1 MKSEGTMK
9 LFENYKI
16 GSVTLKNRVVMAPMG
31 HVHAAD
37 GGVSEQQHAY
47 ILERAKGGFGLI
59 YPSAHTVTDKY
70 EKPEGSGNFLF
81 NYSQAARLAHLVDEV
96 HQYGAKFAIQLT
108 PGYGRVNKGN
118 PAKTIHV
125 SASDNRAFYYP
136 DVVCHTLTLDEIHE
150 LVACM
155 GKSAALAKMAGVD
168 IIEIHAYG
176 GYLIDQ
182 FMSKIW
188 NRREDEY
195 GGSLENRM
203 RFFNECTQAVRDAVG
218 EKFPISVKYTPVH
231 EIEGGRTFEDEGI
244 EIARRLQ
251 NMGFAY
257 MHVDYGCYER
267 WNLAIPS
274 AYEKQG
280 TQEHV
285 AERLRKEGITMPFLI
300 QGKLNNPDEA
310 ERVIKCGLADMIAL
324 GKQALADPY
333 WPSKVKNGKVDDIDF
348 CCACLECLN
357 HSYPFIRRSSCA
369 INPRTAA
376 EREYRLES
384 TTHPRKLL
392 VVGGGPGGMS
402 AAKYAAQVGH
412 NVELWEKNSRL
423 GGNMN
428 AAGSPDFKFD
438 VRRFN
443 ENLQKQ
449 LYKSG
454 AVVRLSKTADMESIK
469 EYAPDAVIV
478 AAGAKPIKPRIPGIE
493 NNKVVDAIDLLSGK
507 LPTGKKVYVLGGGE
521 VGCETAAYL
530 DSIGKKVT
538 IIEMQ
543 SEILSTANMADNAR
557 KGLNDLLGRTGVQI
571 MTETKLTE
579 IRENTILCECKTGKE
594 ELHFDNL
601 VLAVGFKSDHTLC
614 EELKSAGIKAF
625 PIGDY
630 NSPRKI
636 YYGVHESFHTI
647 RLLDDLME
655 IQ

>member
-1 MKSEGTMK
+1 MSK
-9 LFENYKI
+9 LFEEYKI
-16 GSVTLKNRVVMAPMG
+16 GPVTLKNRVAMAPMG

-118 PAKTIHV
+118 PEKTIHV

-136 DVVCHTLTLDEIHE
+136 DVVCHTLTVDEIHE

-188 NRREDEY
+188 NRRDDEY
-195 GGSLENRM
+195 GGSLDNRM
-203 RFFNECTQAVRDAVG
+203 RFFNECTQAVRSAVG
-218 EKFPISVKYTPVH
+218 PSFPISVKYTPVH
-231 EIEGGRTFEDEGI
+231 EIKGGRTFDDEGI

-251 NMGFAY
+251 DMDFAY

-274 AYEKQG
+274 AYEEQG
-280 TQEHV
+280 AQEHV
-285 AERLRKEGITMPFLI
+285 AERLRREGITMPFLI
-300 QGKLNNPDEA
+300 QGKLNDPAEA
-310 ERVIKCGLADMIAL
+310 ERVIESGLTDMIAL
-324 GKQALADPY
+324 GKQSLADPY
-333 WPSKVKNGKVDDIDF
+333 WPSKVKNGRVDDIDF

-357 HSYPFIRRSSCA
+357 HSYPFIRRASCA

-376 EREYRLES
+376 EREYKLEKTS
-384 TTHPRKLL
+384 HPRKLL
-392 VVGGGPGGMS
+392 VIGGGPGGMA

-412 NVELWEKNSRL
+412 SVELWEKADRL

-428 AAGSPDFKFD
+428 AAGGPDFKFD
-438 VRRFN
+438 VRRFSM
-443 ENLQKQ
+443 NLQKQ

-454 AVVRLSKTADMESIK
+454 AVVRLSKEADADSVK

-478 AAGAKPIKPRIPGIE
+478 AAGAKPIKPSIPGIDSS
-493 NNKVVDAIDLLSGK
+493 KVIDALDLLSNR
-507 LPTGKKVYVLGGGE
+507 LPTGEKVYVLGGGE
-521 VGCETAAYL
+521 VGCEAAAYL
-530 DSIGKKVT
+530 DSLGKDVT

-543 SEILSTANMADNAR
+543 REILSTANMADNAR
-557 KGLNDLLGRTGVQI
+557 KGLNDLLDRTKVRM
-571 MTETKLTE
+571 MTDTKLTE
-579 IRENTILCECKTGKE
+579 IKEDIIVCENGAENKE
-594 ELHFDNL
+594 FHYDNL
-601 VLAVGFKSDHTLC
+601 VLAVGFRSDHTLC
-614 EELKSAGIKAF
+614 EQLKSAGIKTF

-636 YYGVHESFHTI
+636 YYGVHESFHII

-655 IQ
+655 I

>member
-1 MKSEGTMK
+1 M
-9 LFENYKI
+9 
-16 GSVTLKNRVVMAPMG
+16 
-31 HVHAAD
+31 
-37 GGVSEQQHAY
+37 
-47 ILERAKGGFGLI
+47 
-59 YPSAHTVTDKY
+59 
-70 EKPEGSGNFLF
+70 
-81 NYSQAARLAHLVDEV
+81 
-96 HQYGAKFAIQLT
+96 
-108 PGYGRVNKGN
+108 NKGN
-118 PAKTIHV
+118 PAQTIHV

-136 DVVCHTLTLDEIHE
+136 DVVCHTLTVDEIHE

-182 FMSKIW
+182 FMSKVW
-188 NRREDEY
+188 NRRDDEY
-195 GGSLENRM
+195 GGSLDNRM
-203 RFFNECTQAVRDAVG
+203 RFFNECTQAVRRAVG
-218 EKFPISVKYTPVH
+218 PDFPISVKYTPVH

-251 NMGFAY
+251 DMDFAY

-280 TQEHV
+280 AQLHV

-300 QGKLNNPDEA
+300 QGKLNDPVEA
-310 ERVIKCGLADMIAL
+310 ERVIESGLTDMIAL
-324 GKQALADPY
+324 GKQSLADPY
-333 WPSKVKNGKVDDIDF
+333 WPSKVKNGRVDDIDF

-376 EREYRLES
+376 EREYKLEK
-384 TTHPRKLL
+384 TAHPRKLL
-392 VVGGGPGGMS
+392 VVGGGPGGMA

-412 NVELWEKNSRL
+412 SVELWEKSDRL

-428 AAGSPDFKFD
+428 AAGGPDFKFD
-438 VRRFN
+438 VRRFSM
-443 ENLQKQ
+443 NLQKQ
-449 LYKSG
+449 LYNSG
-454 AVVRLSKTADMESIK
+454 AVVRLSKEANADSIK
-469 EYAPDAVIV
+469 EFAPDAVIV
-478 AAGAKPIKPRIPGIE
+478 AAGAKPIKPRILGID
-493 NNKVVDAIDLLSGK
+493 NSKVIDALDLLSNRI
-507 LPTGKKVYVLGGGE
+507 PTGDKVYQ
-521 VGCETAAYL
+521 VGCEAAAYL
-530 DSIGKKVT
+530 DSVGKDVT

-557 KGLNDLLGRTGVQI
+557 KGLEDLLGRTKVRI
-571 MTETKLTE
+571 LTSTKLTE
-579 IRENTILCECKTGKE
+579 IKDNLIVCENGTETL
-594 ELHFDNL
+594 ELAYDNL

-614 EELKSAGIKAF
+614 DELKSAGIKVF

-636 YYGVHESFHTI
+636 YYGIHEGFHVI

-655 IQ
+655 I

>member
-1 MKSEGTMK
+1 MKFPTM
-9 LFENYKI
+9 FSPVQI
-16 GSVTLKNRVVMAPMG
+16 GSVTVPNRFVVPPMG
-31 HVHAAD
+31 NNPANTD
-37 GGVSEQQHAY
+37 GSLSDRSLSYYEA
-47 ILERAKGGFGLI
+47 RAKGGFGLI

-118 PAKTIHV
+118 PAQTIHV

-136 DVVCHTLTLDEIHE
+136 DVVCHTLTVDEIHE

-182 FMSKIW
+182 FMSKVW
-188 NRREDEY
+188 NRRDDEY
-195 GGSLENRM
+195 GGSLDNRM
-203 RFFNECTQAVRDAVG
+203 RFFNECTQAVRRAVG
-218 EKFPISVKYTPVH
+218 PDFPISVKYTPVH

-251 NMGFAY
+251 DMDFAY

-280 TQEHV
+280 AQLHV

-300 QGKLNNPDEA
+300 QGKLNDPVEA
-310 ERVIKCGLADMIAL
+310 ERVIESGLTDMIAL
-324 GKQALADPY
+324 GKQSLADPY
-333 WPSKVKNGKVDDIDF
+333 WPSKVKNGRVDDIDF

-376 EREYRLES
+376 EREYKLEK
-384 TTHPRKLL
+384 TAHPRKLL
-392 VVGGGPGGMS
+392 VVGGGPGGMA

-412 NVELWEKNSRL
+412 SVELWEKSDRL

-428 AAGSPDFKFD
+428 AAGGPDFKFD
-438 VRRFN
+438 VRRFSM
-443 ENLQKQ
+443 NLQKQ
-449 LYKSG
+449 LYNSG
-454 AVVRLSKTADMESIK
+454 AVVRLSKEANADSIK
-469 EYAPDAVIV
+469 EFAPDAVIV
-478 AAGAKPIKPRIPGIE
+478 AAGAKPIKPRIPGID
-493 NNKVVDAIDLLSGK
+493 NSKVIDALDLLSNRI
-507 LPTGKKVYVLGGGE
+507 PTGEKVYVLGGGE
-521 VGCETAAYL
+521 VGCEAAAYL
-530 DSIGKKVT
+530 DSVGKDVT

-557 KGLNDLLGRTGVQI
+557 KGLEDLLGRTKVRILTG
-571 MTETKLTE
+571 TKLTE
-579 IRENTILCECKTGKE
+579 IKDNLIVCENGTETL
-594 ELHFDNL
+594 ELAYDNL

-614 EELKSAGIKAF
+614 DELKSAGIKVF

-636 YYGVHESFHTI
+636 YYGIHEGFHVI
-647 RLLDDLME
+647 RLLDDLMK
-655 IQ
+655 I

>member
-1 MKSEGTMK
+1 MSK
-9 LFENYKI
+9 LFEEYKI
-16 GSVTLKNRVVMAPMG
+16 GPVTLKNRVAMAPMG

-118 PAKTIHV
+118 PEKTIHV

-136 DVVCHTLTLDEIHE
+136 DVVCHTLTVDEIHE

-188 NRREDEY
+188 NRRDDEY
-195 GGSLENRM
+195 GGSLDNRM
-203 RFFNECTQAVRDAVG
+203 RFFNECTQAVRSAVG
-218 EKFPISVKYTPVH
+218 PSFPISVKYTPVH
-231 EIEGGRTFEDEGI
+231 EIKGGRTFDDEGI

-251 NMGFAY
+251 NMDFAY

-274 AYEKQG
+274 AYEEQG
-280 TQEHV
+280 AQEHV
-285 AERLRKEGITMPFLI
+285 AERLRRGGITMPFLI
-300 QGKLNNPDEA
+300 QGKLNDPAEA
-310 ERVIKCGLADMIAL
+310 ERVIESGLTDMIAL
-324 GKQALADPY
+324 GKQSLADPY
-333 WPSKVKNGKVDDIDF
+333 WPSKVKNGRVDDIDF

-357 HSYPFIRRSSCA
+357 HSYPFIRRASCA

-376 EREYRLES
+376 EREYKLEKTS
-384 TTHPRKLL
+384 HPRKLL
-392 VVGGGPGGMS
+392 VIGGGPGGMA

-412 NVELWEKNSRL
+412 SVELWEKADRL

-428 AAGSPDFKFD
+428 AAGGPDFKFD
-438 VRRFN
+438 VRRFSM
-443 ENLQKQ
+443 NLQKQ

-454 AVVRLSKTADMESIK
+454 AVVRLSKEADADSVK

-478 AAGAKPIKPRIPGIE
+478 AAGAKPIKPSIPGIDSS
-493 NNKVVDAIDLLSGK
+493 KVIDALDLLSNR
-507 LPTGKKVYVLGGGE
+507 LPTGEKVYVLGGGE
-521 VGCETAAYL
+521 VGCEAAAYL
-530 DSIGKKVT
+530 DSLGKDVT

-543 SEILSTANMADNAR
+543 REILSTANMADNAR
-557 KGLNDLLGRTGVQI
+557 KGLNDLLDRTKVRM
-571 MTETKLTE
+571 MTDTKLTE
-579 IRENTILCECKTGKE
+579 IKEDIIVCENGAENKE
-594 ELHFDNL
+594 FHYDNL
-601 VLAVGFKSDHTLC
+601 VLAVGFRSDHTLC
-614 EELKSAGIKAF
+614 EQLKSAGIKTF

-636 YYGVHESFHTI
+636 YYGVHESFHII

-655 IQ
+655 I

>member
-1 MKSEGTMK
+1 MSK
-9 LFENYKI
+9 LFEEYKI
-16 GSVTLKNRVVMAPMG
+16 GPVTLKNRVAMAPMG

-47 ILERAKGGFGLI
+47 ILERAKGGFGSI

-118 PAKTIHV
+118 PEKTIHV

-136 DVVCHTLTLDEIHE
+136 DVVCHTLTVDEIHE

-188 NRREDEY
+188 NRRDDEY
-195 GGSLENRM
+195 GGSLDNRM
-203 RFFNECTQAVRDAVG
+203 RFFNECTQAVRSAVG
-218 EKFPISVKYTPVH
+218 PSFPISVKYTPVH
-231 EIEGGRTFEDEGI
+231 EIKGGRTFDDEGI

-251 NMGFAY
+251 NMDFAY

-274 AYEKQG
+274 AYEEQG
-280 TQEHV
+280 AQEHV
-285 AERLRKEGITMPFLI
+285 AERLRREGITMPFLI
-300 QGKLNNPDEA
+300 QGKLNDPAEA
-310 ERVIKCGLADMIAL
+310 ERVIESGLTDMIAL
-324 GKQALADPY
+324 GKQSLADPY
-333 WPSKVKNGKVDDIDF
+333 WPSKVKNGRVDDIDF

-357 HSYPFIRRSSCA
+357 HSYPFIRRASCA

-376 EREYRLES
+376 EREYKLEKTS
-384 TTHPRKLL
+384 HPRKLL
-392 VVGGGPGGMS
+392 VIGGGPGGMA

-412 NVELWEKNSRL
+412 SVELWEKADRL

-428 AAGSPDFKFD
+428 AAGGPDFKFD
-438 VRRFN
+438 VRRFSM
-443 ENLQKQ
+443 NLQKQ

-454 AVVRLSKTADMESIK
+454 AVVRLSKEADADSVK

-478 AAGAKPIKPRIPGIE
+478 AAGAKPIKPSIPGIDSS
-493 NNKVVDAIDLLSGK
+493 KVIDALDLLSNR
-507 LPTGKKVYVLGGGE
+507 LPTGEKVYVLGGGE
-521 VGCETAAYL
+521 VGCEAAAYL
-530 DSIGKKVT
+530 DSLGKDVT

-543 SEILSTANMADNAR
+543 REILSTANMADNAR
-557 KGLNDLLGRTGVQI
+557 KGLNDLLDRTKVRM
-571 MTETKLTE
+571 MTDTKLTE
-579 IRENTILCECKTGKE
+579 IKEDIIVCENGAENKE
-594 ELHFDNL
+594 FHYDNL
-601 VLAVGFKSDHTLC
+601 VLAVGFRSDHTLC
-614 EELKSAGIKAF
+614 EQLKSAGIKTF

-636 YYGVHESFHTI
+636 YYGVHESFHII

-655 IQ
+655 I

>member
-1 MKSEGTMK
+1 MSK
-9 LFENYKI
+9 LFEEYKI
-16 GSVTLKNRVVMAPMG
+16 GPVTLKNRVAMAPMG

-118 PAKTIHV
+118 PEKAIHV

-136 DVVCHTLTLDEIHE
+136 DVVCHTLTVDEIHE

-188 NRREDEY
+188 NRRDDEY
-195 GGSLENRM
+195 GGSLDNRM
-203 RFFNECTQAVRDAVG
+203 RFFNECTQAVRSAVG
-218 EKFPISVKYTPVH
+218 PSFPISVKYTPVH
-231 EIEGGRTFEDEGI
+231 EIKGGRTFDDEGI

-251 NMGFAY
+251 NMDFAY

-274 AYEKQG
+274 AYEEQG
-280 TQEHV
+280 AQEHV
-285 AERLRKEGITMPFLI
+285 AERLRREGITMPFLI
-300 QGKLNNPDEA
+300 QGKLNDPAEA
-310 ERVIKCGLADMIAL
+310 ERVIESGLTDMIAL
-324 GKQALADPY
+324 GKQSLADPY
-333 WPSKVKNGKVDDIDF
+333 WPSKVKNGRVDDIDF

-357 HSYPFIRRSSCA
+357 HSYPFIRRASCA

-376 EREYRLES
+376 EREYKLEKTS
-384 TTHPRKLL
+384 HPRKLL
-392 VVGGGPGGMS
+392 VIGGGPGGMA

-412 NVELWEKNSRL
+412 SVELWEKADRL

-428 AAGSPDFKFD
+428 AAGGPDFKFD
-438 VRRFN
+438 VRRFSM
-443 ENLQKQ
+443 NLQKQ

-454 AVVRLSKTADMESIK
+454 AVVRLSKEADADSVK

-478 AAGAKPIKPRIPGIE
+478 AAGAKPIKPSIPGIDSS
-493 NNKVVDAIDLLSGK
+493 KVIDALDLLSNR
-507 LPTGKKVYVLGGGE
+507 LPTGEKVYVLGGGE
-521 VGCETAAYL
+521 VGCEAAAYL
-530 DSIGKKVT
+530 DSLGKDVT

-543 SEILSTANMADNAR
+543 REILSTANMADNAR
-557 KGLNDLLGRTGVQI
+557 KGLNDLLDRTKVRM
-571 MTETKLTE
+571 MTDTKLTE
-579 IRENTILCECKTGKE
+579 IKEDIIVCENGAENKE
-594 ELHFDNL
+594 FHYDNL
-601 VLAVGFKSDHTLC
+601 VLAVGFRSDHTLC
-614 EELKSAGIKAF
+614 EQLKSAGIKTF

-636 YYGVHESFHTI
+636 YYGVHESFHII

-655 IQ
+655 I

>member
-1 MKSEGTMK
+1 MSH
-9 LFENYKI
+9 LFEEYKI
-16 GSVTLKNRVVMAPMG
+16 GSVTLKNRVAMAPMG

-96 HQYGAKFAIQLT
+96 HQYGTKFAIQLT

-118 PAKTIHV
+118 PAQTIHV

-136 DVVCHTLTLDEIHE
+136 DVVCHTLTVDEIHE

-182 FMSKIW
+182 FMSKVW
-188 NRREDEY
+188 NRRDDEY
-195 GGSLENRM
+195 GGSLDNRM
-203 RFFNECTQAVRDAVG
+203 RFFNECTQAVRRAVG
-218 EKFPISVKYTPVH
+218 PDFPISVKYTPVH

-251 NMGFAY
+251 DMDFAY

-280 TQEHV
+280 AQLHV

-300 QGKLNNPDEA
+300 QGKLNDPVEA
-310 ERVIKCGLADMIAL
+310 ERVIESGLTDMIAL
-324 GKQALADPY
+324 GKQSLADPY
-333 WPSKVKNGKVDDIDF
+333 WPSKVKNGRVDDIDF

-376 EREYRLES
+376 EREYKLEK
-384 TTHPRKLL
+384 TAHPRKLL
-392 VVGGGPGGMS
+392 VVGGGPGGMA

-412 NVELWEKNSRL
+412 SVELWEKSDRL

-428 AAGSPDFKFD
+428 AAGGPDFKFD
-438 VRRFN
+438 VRRFSM
-443 ENLQKQ
+443 NLQKQ
-449 LYKSG
+449 LYNSG
-454 AVVRLSKTADMESIK
+454 AVVRLSKEANADSIK
-469 EYAPDAVIV
+469 EFAPDAVIV
-478 AAGAKPIKPRIPGIE
+478 AAGAKPIKPRIPGID
-493 NNKVVDAIDLLSGK
+493 NSKVIDALDLLSNRI
-507 LPTGKKVYVLGGGE
+507 PTGEKVYVLGGGE
-521 VGCETAAYL
+521 VGCEAAAYL
-530 DSIGKKVT
+530 DSVGKDVT

-557 KGLNDLLGRTGVQI
+557 KGLEDLLGRTKVRILTG
-571 MTETKLTE
+571 TKLTE
-579 IRENTILCECKTGKE
+579 IKDNLIVCENGTETL
-594 ELHFDNL
+594 ELAYDNL

-614 EELKSAGIKAF
+614 DELKSAGIKVF

-636 YYGVHESFHTI
+636 YYGIHEGFHVI
-647 RLLDDLME
+647 RLLDDLMK
-655 IQ
+655 I

>member
-1 MKSEGTMK
+1 MSH
-9 LFENYKI
+9 LFEEYKI
-16 GSVTLKNRVVMAPMG
+16 GSVTLKNRVAMAPMG

-118 PAKTIHV
+118 PAQTIHV

-136 DVVCHTLTLDEIHE
+136 DVVCHTLTVDEIHE

-182 FMSKIW
+182 
-188 NRREDEY
+188 
-195 GGSLENRM
+195 
-203 RFFNECTQAVRDAVG
+203 AVRRAVG
-218 EKFPISVKYTPVH
+218 PDFPISVKYTPVH

-251 NMGFAY
+251 DMDFAY

-280 TQEHV
+280 AQLHV

-300 QGKLNNPDEA
+300 QGKLNDPVEA
-310 ERVIKCGLADMIAL
+310 ERVIESGLTDMIAL
-324 GKQALADPY
+324 GKQSLADPY
-333 WPSKVKNGKVDDIDF
+333 WPSKVKNGRVDDIDF

-376 EREYRLES
+376 EREYKLEK
-384 TTHPRKLL
+384 TAHPRKLL
-392 VVGGGPGGMS
+392 VVGGGPGGMA

-412 NVELWEKNSRL
+412 SVEL
-423 GGNMN
+423 
-428 AAGSPDFKFD
+428 
-438 VRRFN
+438 
-443 ENLQKQ
+443 
-449 LYKSG
+449 
-454 AVVRLSKTADMESIK
+454 
-469 EYAPDAVIV
+469 
-478 AAGAKPIKPRIPGIE
+478 
-493 NNKVVDAIDLLSGK
+493 
-507 LPTGKKVYVLGGGE
+507 
-521 VGCETAAYL
+521 
-530 DSIGKKVT
+530 
-538 IIEMQ
+538 
-543 SEILSTANMADNAR
+543 
-557 KGLNDLLGRTGVQI
+557 
-571 MTETKLTE
+571 
-579 IRENTILCECKTGKE
+579 
-594 ELHFDNL
+594 
-601 VLAVGFKSDHTLC
+601 LAVLTSSLMFVA
-614 EELKSAGIKAF
+614 SA
-625 PIGDY
+625 
-630 NSPRKI
+630 
-636 YYGVHESFHTI
+636 
-647 RLLDDLME
+647 
-655 IQ
+655 

>member
-1 MKSEGTMK
+1 MSH
-9 LFENYKI
+9 LFEEYKI
-16 GSVTLKNRVVMAPMG
+16 GSVTLKNRVAMAPMG

-118 PAKTIHV
+118 PAQTIHV

-136 DVVCHTLTLDEIHE
+136 DVVCHTLTVDEIHE

-182 FMSKIW
+182 FMSKVW
-188 NRREDEY
+188 NRRDDEY
-195 GGSLENRM
+195 GGSLDNRM
-203 RFFNECTQAVRDAVG
+203 RFFNECTQAVRRAVG
-218 EKFPISVKYTPVH
+218 PDFPISVKYTPVH

-251 NMGFAY
+251 DMDFAY

-280 TQEHV
+280 AQLHV

-300 QGKLNNPDEA
+300 QGKLNDPVEA
-310 ERVIKCGLADMIAL
+310 ERVIESGLTDMIAL
-324 GKQALADPY
+324 GKQSLADPY
-333 WPSKVKNGKVDDIDF
+333 WPSKVKNGRVDDIDF

-376 EREYRLES
+376 EREYKLEK
-384 TTHPRKLL
+384 TAHPRKLL
-392 VVGGGPGGMS
+392 VVGGGPGGMA

-412 NVELWEKNSRL
+412 SVELWEKSDRL

-428 AAGSPDFKFD
+428 AAGGPDFKFD
-438 VRRFN
+438 VRRFSM
-443 ENLQKQ
+443 NLQKQ
-449 LYKSG
+449 LYNSG
-454 AVVRLSKTADMESIK
+454 AVVRLSKEANADSIK
-469 EYAPDAVIV
+469 EFAPDAVIV
-478 AAGAKPIKPRIPGIE
+478 AAGAKPIKPRIPGID
-493 NNKVVDAIDLLSGK
+493 NSKVIDALDLLSNRI
-507 LPTGKKVYVLGGGE
+507 PTGEKVYVLGGGE
-521 VGCETAAYL
+521 VGCEAAAYL
-530 DSIGKKVT
+530 DSVGKDVT

-557 KGLNDLLGRTGVQI
+557 KGLEDLLGRTKVRILTG
-571 MTETKLTE
+571 TKLTE
-579 IRENTILCECKTGKE
+579 IKDNLIVCENDTETQ
-594 ELHFDNL
+594 ELAYDNL

-614 EELKSAGIKAF
+614 DELKSAGIKVF

-636 YYGVHESFHTI
+636 YYGIHEGFHVI

-655 IQ
+655 I

>member
-1 MKSEGTMK
+1 MSK
-9 LFENYKI
+9 LFEEYKI
-16 GSVTLKNRVVMAPMG
+16 GPVTLKNRVAMAPMG
-31 HVHAAD
+31 HVHAPD

-81 NYSQAARLAHLVDEV
+81 NFSQAARLARLVDEV

-118 PAKTIHV
+118 PAKTTHV

-136 DVVCHTLTLDEIHE
+136 DVVCHTLTIDEIHE

-188 NRREDEY
+188 NRRNDEY
-195 GGSLENRM
+195 GGTLENRM
-203 RFFNECTQAVRDAVG
+203 RFFNECTQAVRAAVG
-218 EKFPISVKYTPVH
+218 EAFPISVKYTPVH

-244 EIARRLQ
+244 EIARLMQ
-251 NMGFAY
+251 DMGFAY

-280 TQEHV
+280 AQEHV

-300 QGKLNNPDEA
+300 QGKLNDPGEA
-310 ERVIKCGLADMIAL
+310 ERVIESGLTDMIAL
-324 GKQALADPY
+324 GKQSLADPY
-333 WPSKVKNGKVDDIDF
+333 WPSKVKNGRVEDIDF

-376 EREYRLES
+376 EREYRIEK
-384 TTHPRKLL
+384 TAHPRRLL
-392 VVGGGPGGMS
+392 VIGGGPGGMA
-402 AAKYAAQVGH
+402 AAKYAAQAGH
-412 NVELWEKNSRL
+412 SVELWEKTGRL

-428 AAGSPDFKFD
+428 AAGGPDFKYD
-438 VRRFN
+438 VRRFSM
-443 ENLQKQ
+443 NLQKQ

-454 AVVRLSKTADMESIK
+454 AVVRLSKEADAAAIA
-469 EYAPDAVIV
+469 EYAPDAVIL
-478 AAGAKPIKPRIPGIE
+478 AAGAKPIKPRIAGIDSE
-493 NNKVVDAIDLLSGK
+493 KVIDALDLLSNK
-507 LPTGKKVYVLGGGE
+507 LPTGQKVYVLGGGE
-521 VGCETAAYL
+521 VGCEAAAYL
-530 DSIGKKVT
+530 DSLGKDVT

-543 SEILSTANMADNAR
+543 KEILSTANMADNAR
-557 KGLNDLLGRTGVQI
+557 KGLTDLLGRTKVRI
-571 MTETKLTE
+571 MTGTKLAE
-579 IRENTILCECKTGKE
+579 VKEDVIVCETGAEKME
-594 ELHFDNL
+594 FRYDNL
-601 VLAVGFKSDHTLC
+601 VLAVGFKSDHKLC
-614 EELKSAGIKAF
+614 EELKGRGIKVF

-636 YYGVHESFHTI
+636 YYGIHEGFHVI

-655 IQ
+655 I

>member
-1 MKSEGTMK
+1 MSK
-9 LFENYKI
+9 LFEEYKI
-16 GSVTLKNRVVMAPMG
+16 GPVTLKNRVAMAPMG

-47 ILERAKGGFGLI
+47 ILERAKGGFGLV

-118 PAKTIHV
+118 PEKTIHV

-136 DVVCHTLTLDEIHE
+136 DVVCHTLTVDEIHE

-188 NRREDEY
+188 NRRDDEY
-195 GGSLENRM
+195 GGSLDNRM
-203 RFFNECTQAVRDAVG
+203 RFFNECTQAVRSAVG
-218 EKFPISVKYTPVH
+218 PSFPISVKYTPVH
-231 EIEGGRTFEDEGI
+231 EIKGGRTFDDEGI

-251 NMGFAY
+251 NMDFAY

-274 AYEKQG
+274 AYEEQG
-280 TQEHV
+280 AQEHV

-300 QGKLNNPDEA
+300 QGKLNDPAEA
-310 ERVIKCGLADMIAL
+310 ERVIESGLTDMIAL
-324 GKQALADPY
+324 GKQSLADPY
-333 WPSKVKNGKVDDIDF
+333 WPSKVKNGRVDDIDF

-357 HSYPFIRRSSCA
+357 HSYPFIRRASCA

-376 EREYRLES
+376 EREYKLEKTS
-384 TTHPRKLL
+384 HPRKLL
-392 VVGGGPGGMS
+392 VIGGGPGGMA

-412 NVELWEKNSRL
+412 SVELWEKADRL

-428 AAGSPDFKFD
+428 AAGGPDFKFD
-438 VRRFN
+438 VRRFSM
-443 ENLQKQ
+443 NLQKQ

-454 AVVRLSKTADMESIK
+454 AVVRLSKEADADSVK

-478 AAGAKPIKPRIPGIE
+478 AAGAKPIKPSIPGIDSS
-493 NNKVVDAIDLLSGK
+493 KVIDALDLLSNR
-507 LPTGKKVYVLGGGE
+507 LPTGEKVYVLGGGE
-521 VGCETAAYL
+521 VGCEAAAYL
-530 DSIGKKVT
+530 DSLGKDVT

-543 SEILSTANMADNAR
+543 REILSTANMADNAR
-557 KGLNDLLGRTGVQI
+557 KGLNDLLDRTKVRM
-571 MTETKLTE
+571 MTDTKLTE
-579 IRENTILCECKTGKE
+579 IKEDIIVCENGAENKE
-594 ELHFDNL
+594 FHYDNL
-601 VLAVGFKSDHTLC
+601 VLAVGFRSDHTLC
-614 EELKSAGIKAF
+614 EQLKSAGIKTF

-636 YYGVHESFHTI
+636 YYGVHESFHII

-655 IQ
+655 I

>member
-1 MKSEGTMK
+1 MSH
-9 LFENYKI
+9 LFEEYKI
-16 GSVTLKNRVVMAPMG
+16 GSVTLKNRVAMAPMG

-118 PAKTIHV
+118 PAQTIHV

-136 DVVCHTLTLDEIHE
+136 DVVCHTLTVDEIHE

-182 FMSKIW
+182 FMSKVW
-188 NRREDEY
+188 NRRDDEY
-195 GGSLENRM
+195 GGSLDNRM
-203 RFFNECTQAVRDAVG
+203 RFFNECTQAVRRAVG
-218 EKFPISVKYTPVH
+218 PDFPISVKYTPVH

-251 NMGFAY
+251 DMDFAY

-280 TQEHV
+280 AQLHV

-300 QGKLNNPDEA
+300 QGKLNDPVEA
-310 ERVIKCGLADMIAL
+310 ERVIESGLTDMIAL
-324 GKQALADPY
+324 GKQSLADPY
-333 WPSKVKNGKVDDIDF
+333 WPSKVKNGRVDDIDF

-376 EREYRLES
+376 EREYKLEK
-384 TTHPRKLL
+384 TAHPRKLL
-392 VVGGGPGGMS
+392 VVGGGPGGMA

-412 NVELWEKNSRL
+412 SVELWEKSDRL

-428 AAGSPDFKFD
+428 AAGGPDFKFD
-438 VRRFN
+438 VRRFSM
-443 ENLQKQ
+443 NLQKQ
-449 LYKSG
+449 LYNSG
-454 AVVRLSKTADMESIK
+454 AVVRLSKEANADSIK
-469 EYAPDAVIV
+469 EFAPDAVIV
-478 AAGAKPIKPRIPGIE
+478 AAGAKPIKPRIPGID
-493 NNKVVDAIDLLSGK
+493 NSKVIDALDLLSNRI
-507 LPTGKKVYVLGGGE
+507 PTGEKVYVLGGGE
-521 VGCETAAYL
+521 VGCEAAAY
-530 DSIGKKVT
+530 
-538 IIEMQ
+538 
-543 SEILSTANMADNAR
+543 
-557 KGLNDLLGRTGVQI
+557 LLGRTKVRI
-571 MTETKLTE
+571 LTSTKLTE
-579 IRENTILCECKTGKE
+579 IKDNLIVCENGTETL
-594 ELHFDNL
+594 ELAYDNL

-614 EELKSAGIKAF
+614 DELKSAGIKVF

-636 YYGVHESFHTI
+636 YYGIHEGFHVI

-655 IQ
+655 I

>member
-1 MKSEGTMK
+1 MSK
-9 LFENYKI
+9 LFEEYKI
-16 GSVTLKNRVVMAPMG
+16 GPVTLKNRVAMAPMG

-118 PAKTIHV
+118 PEKTIHV

-136 DVVCHTLTLDEIHE
+136 DVVCHTLTVDEIHE

-188 NRREDEY
+188 NRRDDEY
-195 GGSLENRM
+195 GGSLDNRM
-203 RFFNECTQAVRDAVG
+203 RFFNECTQAVRSAVG
-218 EKFPISVKYTPVH
+218 PSFPISVKYTPVH
-231 EIEGGRTFEDEGI
+231 EIKGGRTFDDEGI

-251 NMGFAY
+251 DMDFAY
-257 MHVDYGCYER
+257 MHVDYGFYER

-274 AYEKQG
+274 AYEEQG
-280 TQEHV
+280 AQEHV
-285 AERLRKEGITMPFLI
+285 AERLRREGITMPFLI
-300 QGKLNNPDEA
+300 QGKLNDPAEA
-310 ERVIKCGLADMIAL
+310 ERVIESGLTDMIAL
-324 GKQALADPY
+324 GKQSLADPY
-333 WPSKVKNGKVDDIDF
+333 WPSKVKNGRVDDIDF

-357 HSYPFIRRSSCA
+357 HSYPFIRRASCA

-376 EREYRLES
+376 EREYKLEKTS
-384 TTHPRKLL
+384 HPRKLL
-392 VVGGGPGGMS
+392 VIGGGPGGMA

-412 NVELWEKNSRL
+412 SVELWEKADRL

-428 AAGSPDFKFD
+428 AAGGPDFKFD
-438 VRRFN
+438 VRRFSM
-443 ENLQKQ
+443 NLQKQ

-454 AVVRLSKTADMESIK
+454 AVVRLSKEADADSVK

-478 AAGAKPIKPRIPGIE
+478 AAGAKPIKPSIPGIDSS
-493 NNKVVDAIDLLSGK
+493 KVIDALDLLSNR
-507 LPTGKKVYVLGGGE
+507 LPTGEKVYVLGGGE
-521 VGCETAAYL
+521 VGCEAAAYL
-530 DSIGKKVT
+530 DSLGKDVT

-543 SEILSTANMADNAR
+543 REILSTANMADNAR
-557 KGLNDLLGRTGVQI
+557 KGLNDLLDRTKVRM
-571 MTETKLTE
+571 MTDTKLTE
-579 IRENTILCECKTGKE
+579 IKEDIIVCENGAENKE
-594 ELHFDNL
+594 FHYDNL
-601 VLAVGFKSDHTLC
+601 VLAVGFRSDHTLC
-614 EELKSAGIKAF
+614 EQLKSAGIKTF

-636 YYGVHESFHTI
+636 YYGVHESFHII

-655 IQ
+655 I

>member
-1 MKSEGTMK
+1 MSK
-9 LFENYKI
+9 LFEEYKI
-16 GSVTLKNRVVMAPMG
+16 GPVTLKNRVAMAPMG

-118 PAKTIHV
+118 PEKTIHV
-125 SASDNRAFYYP
+125 SASANRAFYYP
-136 DVVCHTLTLDEIHE
+136 DVVCHTLTVDEIHE

-188 NRREDEY
+188 NRRDDEY
-195 GGSLENRM
+195 GGSLDNRM
-203 RFFNECTQAVRDAVG
+203 RFFNECTQAVRSAVG
-218 EKFPISVKYTPVH
+218 PSFPISVKYTPVH
-231 EIEGGRTFEDEGI
+231 EIKGGRTFDDEGI

-251 NMGFAY
+251 NMDFAY

-274 AYEKQG
+274 AYEEQG
-280 TQEHV
+280 AQEHV
-285 AERLRKEGITMPFLI
+285 AERLRREGITMPFLI
-300 QGKLNNPDEA
+300 QGKLNDPAEA
-310 ERVIKCGLADMIAL
+310 ERVIESGLTDMIAL
-324 GKQALADPY
+324 GKQSLADPY
-333 WPSKVKNGKVDDIDF
+333 WPSKVKNGRVDDIDF

-357 HSYPFIRRSSCA
+357 HSYPFIRRASCA

-376 EREYRLES
+376 EREYKLEKTS
-384 TTHPRKLL
+384 HPRKLL
-392 VVGGGPGGMS
+392 VIGGGPGGMA

-412 NVELWEKNSRL
+412 SVELWEKADRL

-428 AAGSPDFKFD
+428 AAGGPDFKFD
-438 VRRFN
+438 VRRFSM
-443 ENLQKQ
+443 NLQKQ

-454 AVVRLSKTADMESIK
+454 AVVRLSKEADADSVK

-478 AAGAKPIKPRIPGIE
+478 AAGAKPIKPSIPGIDSS
-493 NNKVVDAIDLLSGK
+493 KVIDALDLLSNR
-507 LPTGKKVYVLGGGE
+507 LLTGEKVYVLGGGE
-521 VGCETAAYL
+521 VGCEAAAYL
-530 DSIGKKVT
+530 DSLGKDVT

-543 SEILSTANMADNAR
+543 REILSTANMADNAR
-557 KGLNDLLGRTGVQI
+557 KGLNDLLDRTKVRM
-571 MTETKLTE
+571 MTDTKLTE
-579 IRENTILCECKTGKE
+579 IKEDIIVCENGAENKE
-594 ELHFDNL
+594 FHYDNL
-601 VLAVGFKSDHTLC
+601 VLAVGFRSDHTLC
-614 EELKSAGIKAF
+614 EQLKSAGIKTF

-636 YYGVHESFHTI
+636 YYGVHESFHII

-655 IQ
+655 I

>member
-1 MKSEGTMK
+1 MSH
-9 LFENYKI
+9 LFEEYKI
-16 GSVTLKNRVVMAPMG
+16 GPVTLKNRVAMAPMG

-96 HQYGAKFAIQLT
+96 HQYGAKFAIQLA

-118 PAKTIHV
+118 PAQTIHV

-136 DVVCHTLTLDEIHE
+136 DVVCHTLTVDEIHE

-182 FMSKIW
+182 FMSKVW
-188 NRREDEY
+188 NRRDDEY
-195 GGSLENRM
+195 GGSLDNRM
-203 RFFNECTQAVRDAVG
+203 RFFNECTQAVRRAVG
-218 EKFPISVKYTPVH
+218 PDFPISVKYTPVH

-251 NMGFAY
+251 DMDFAY

-280 TQEHV
+280 AQLHV

-300 QGKLNNPDEA
+300 QGKLNDPVEA
-310 ERVIKCGLADMIAL
+310 ERVIESGLTDMIAL
-324 GKQALADPY
+324 GKQSLADPY
-333 WPSKVKNGKVDDIDF
+333 WPSKVKNGRVDDIDF

-376 EREYRLES
+376 EREYKLEK
-384 TTHPRKLL
+384 TAHPRKLL
-392 VVGGGPGGMS
+392 VVGGGPGGMA

-412 NVELWEKNSRL
+412 SVELWEKSDRL

-428 AAGSPDFKFD
+428 AAGGPDFKFD
-438 VRRFN
+438 VRRFSM
-443 ENLQKQ
+443 NLQKQ
-449 LYKSG
+449 LYNSG
-454 AVVRLSKTADMESIK
+454 AVVRLSKEANADSIK
-469 EYAPDAVIV
+469 EFAPDAVIV
-478 AAGAKPIKPRIPGIE
+478 AAGAKPIKPRIPGID
-493 NNKVVDAIDLLSGK
+493 NSKVIDALDLLSNRI
-507 LPTGKKVYVLGGGE
+507 PTGEKVYVLGGGE
-521 VGCETAAYL
+521 VGCEAAAYL
-530 DSIGKKVT
+530 DSVGKDVT

-557 KGLNDLLGRTGVQI
+557 KGLEDLLGRTKVRILTG
-571 MTETKLTE
+571 TKLTE
-579 IRENTILCECKTGKE
+579 IKDNLIVCENGTETQ
-594 ELHFDNL
+594 ELAYDNL

-614 EELKSAGIKAF
+614 DELKSAGIKVF

-636 YYGVHESFHTI
+636 YYGIHEGFHVI

-655 IQ
+655 I

>member
-1 MKSEGTMK
+1 MSK
-9 LFENYKI
+9 LFEEYKI
-16 GSVTLKNRVVMAPMG
+16 GPVTLKNRVAMAPMG

-118 PAKTIHV
+118 PEKTIHV

-136 DVVCHTLTLDEIHE
+136 DVVCHTLTVDEIHE

-188 NRREDEY
+188 NRRDDEY
-195 GGSLENRM
+195 GGSLDNRM
-203 RFFNECTQAVRDAVG
+203 RFFNECTQAVRSAVG
-218 EKFPISVKYTPVH
+218 PSFPISVKYTPVH
-231 EIEGGRTFEDEGI
+231 EIKGGRTFDDEGI

-251 NMGFAY
+251 NMDFAY

-274 AYEKQG
+274 AYEEQG
-280 TQEHV
+280 AQEHV

-300 QGKLNNPDEA
+300 QGKLNDPAEA
-310 ERVIKCGLADMIAL
+310 ERVIESGLTDMIAL
-324 GKQALADPY
+324 GKQSLADPY
-333 WPSKVKNGKVDDIDF
+333 WPSKVKNGRVDDIDF

-357 HSYPFIRRSSCA
+357 HSYPFIRRASCA

-376 EREYRLES
+376 EREYKLEKTS
-384 TTHPRKLL
+384 HPRKLL
-392 VVGGGPGGMS
+392 VIGGGPGGMA

-412 NVELWEKNSRL
+412 SVELWEKADRL

-428 AAGSPDFKFD
+428 AAGGPDFKFD
-438 VRRFN
+438 VRRFSM
-443 ENLQKQ
+443 NLQKQ

-454 AVVRLSKTADMESIK
+454 AVVRLSKEADADSVK

-478 AAGAKPIKPRIPGIE
+478 AAGAKPIKPSIPGIDSS
-493 NNKVVDAIDLLSGK
+493 KVIDALDLLSNR
-507 LPTGKKVYVLGGGE
+507 LPTGEKVYVLGGGE
-521 VGCETAAYL
+521 VGCEAAAYL
-530 DSIGKKVT
+530 DSLGKDVT

-543 SEILSTANMADNAR
+543 REILSTANMADNAR
-557 KGLNDLLGRTGVQI
+557 KGLNDLLDRTKVRM
-571 MTETKLTE
+571 MTDTKLTE
-579 IRENTILCECKTGKE
+579 IKEDIIVCENGAENKE
-594 ELHFDNL
+594 FHYDNL
-601 VLAVGFKSDHTLC
+601 VLAVGFRSDHTLC
-614 EELKSAGIKAF
+614 EQLKSAGIKTF

-636 YYGVHESFHTI
+636 YYGVHESFHII

-655 IQ
+655 I

>member
-1 MKSEGTMK
+1 MSH
-9 LFENYKI
+9 LFEEYKI
-16 GSVTLKNRVVMAPMG
+16 GSVTLKNRVAMAPMG

-108 PGYGRVNKGN
+108 PAYGRVNKGN
-118 PAKTIHV
+118 PAQTIHV

-136 DVVCHTLTLDEIHE
+136 DVVCHTLTVDEIHE

-182 FMSKIW
+182 FMSKVW
-188 NRREDEY
+188 NRRDDEY
-195 GGSLENRM
+195 GGSLDNRM
-203 RFFNECTQAVRDAVG
+203 RFFNECTQAVRRAVG
-218 EKFPISVKYTPVH
+218 PDFPISVKYTPVH

-251 NMGFAY
+251 DMDFAY

-280 TQEHV
+280 AQLHV

-300 QGKLNNPDEA
+300 QGKLNDPVEA
-310 ERVIKCGLADMIAL
+310 ERVIESGLTDMIAL
-324 GKQALADPY
+324 GKQSLADPY
-333 WPSKVKNGKVDDIDF
+333 WPSKVKNGRVDDIDF

-376 EREYRLES
+376 EREYKLEK
-384 TTHPRKLL
+384 TAHPRKLL
-392 VVGGGPGGMS
+392 VVGGGPGGMA

-412 NVELWEKNSRL
+412 SVELWEKSDRL

-428 AAGSPDFKFD
+428 AAGGPDFKFD
-438 VRRFN
+438 VRRFSM
-443 ENLQKQ
+443 NLQKQ
-449 LYKSG
+449 LYNSG
-454 AVVRLSKTADMESIK
+454 AVVRLSKEANADSIK
-469 EYAPDAVIV
+469 EFAPDAVIV
-478 AAGAKPIKPRIPGIE
+478 AAGAKPIKPRIPGID
-493 NNKVVDAIDLLSGK
+493 NSKVIDALDLLSNRI
-507 LPTGKKVYVLGGGE
+507 PTGEKVYVLGGGE
-521 VGCETAAYL
+521 VGCEAAAYL
-530 DSIGKKVT
+530 DSVGKDVT

-557 KGLNDLLGRTGVQI
+557 KGLEDLLGRTKVRILTG
-571 MTETKLTE
+571 TKLTE
-579 IRENTILCECKTGKE
+579 IKDNLIVCENGTETL
-594 ELHFDNL
+594 ELAYDNL

-614 EELKSAGIKAF
+614 DELKSAGIKVF

-636 YYGVHESFHTI
+636 YYGIHEGFHVI
-647 RLLDDLME
+647 RLLDDLMK
-655 IQ
+655 I

>member
-1 MKSEGTMK
+1 MSK
-9 LFENYKI
+9 LFEEYKI
-16 GSVTLKNRVVMAPMG
+16 GPVTLKNRVAMAPMG

-118 PAKTIHV
+118 PEKTIHV

-136 DVVCHTLTLDEIHE
+136 DVVCHTLTVDEIHE

-188 NRREDEY
+188 NRRDDEY
-195 GGSLENRM
+195 GGSLDNRM
-203 RFFNECTQAVRDAVG
+203 RFFNECTQAVRSAVG
-218 EKFPISVKYTPVH
+218 PSFPISVKYTPVH
-231 EIEGGRTFEDEGI
+231 EIKGGRTFDDEGI

-251 NMGFAY
+251 NMDFAY

-274 AYEKQG
+274 AYEEQG
-280 TQEHV
+280 AQEHV
-285 AERLRKEGITMPFLI
+285 AERLRREGITMPFLI
-300 QGKLNNPDEA
+300 QGKLNDPAEA
-310 ERVIKCGLADMIAL
+310 ERVIESGLTDMIAL
-324 GKQALADPY
+324 GKQSLADPY
-333 WPSKVKNGKVDDIDF
+333 WPSKVKNGRVDDIDF

-357 HSYPFIRRSSCA
+357 HSYPFIRRASCA

-376 EREYRLES
+376 EREYKLEKTS
-384 TTHPRKLL
+384 HPRKLL
-392 VVGGGPGGMS
+392 VIGGGPGGMA

-412 NVELWEKNSRL
+412 SVELWEKTDRL

-428 AAGSPDFKFD
+428 AAGGPDFKFD
-438 VRRFN
+438 VRRFSM
-443 ENLQKQ
+443 NLQKQ

-454 AVVRLSKTADMESIK
+454 AVVRLSKEADADSVK

-478 AAGAKPIKPRIPGIE
+478 AAGAKPIKPSIPGIDSS
-493 NNKVVDAIDLLSGK
+493 KVIDALDLLSNR
-507 LPTGKKVYVLGGGE
+507 LPTGEKVYVLGGGE
-521 VGCETAAYL
+521 VGCEAAAYL
-530 DSIGKKVT
+530 DSLGKDVT

-543 SEILSTANMADNAR
+543 REILSTANMADNAR
-557 KGLNDLLGRTGVQI
+557 KGLNDLLDRTKVRM
-571 MTETKLTE
+571 MTDTKLTE
-579 IRENTILCECKTGKE
+579 IKEDIIVCENGAENKE
-594 ELHFDNL
+594 FHYDNL
-601 VLAVGFKSDHTLC
+601 VLAVGFRSDHTLC
-614 EELKSAGIKAF
+614 EQLKSAGIKTF

-636 YYGVHESFHTI
+636 YYGVHESFHII

-655 IQ
+655 I

>member
-1 MKSEGTMK
+1 MSK
-9 LFENYKI
+9 LFEEYKI
-16 GSVTLKNRVVMAPMG
+16 GPVTLKNRVAMAPMG

-118 PAKTIHV
+118 PEKTIHV

-136 DVVCHTLTLDEIHE
+136 DVVCHTLTVDEIHE

-188 NRREDEY
+188 NRRDDEY
-195 GGSLENRM
+195 GGSLDNRM
-203 RFFNECTQAVRDAVG
+203 RFFNECTQAVRSAVG
-218 EKFPISVKYTPVH
+218 PSFPISVKYTPVH
-231 EIEGGRTFEDEGI
+231 EIKGGRTFDDEGI

-251 NMGFAY
+251 NMDFAY

-274 AYEKQG
+274 AYEEQG
-280 TQEHV
+280 AQEHV
-285 AERLRKEGITMPFLI
+285 AERLRREGITMPFLI
-300 QGKLNNPDEA
+300 QGKLNDPAEA
-310 ERVIKCGLADMIAL
+310 ERVIESGLTDMIAL
-324 GKQALADPY
+324 GKQSLADPY
-333 WPSKVKNGKVDDIDF
+333 WPSKVKNGRVDDIDF

-357 HSYPFIRRSSCA
+357 HSYPFIRRASCA

-376 EREYRLES
+376 EREYKLEKTS
-384 TTHPRKLL
+384 HPRKLL
-392 VVGGGPGGMS
+392 VIGGGPGGMA

-412 NVELWEKNSRL
+412 SVELWEKADRL

-428 AAGSPDFKFD
+428 AAGGPDFKFD
-438 VRRFN
+438 VRRFSM
-443 ENLQKQ
+443 NLQKQ

-454 AVVRLSKTADMESIK
+454 AVVRLSKEADADSVK

-478 AAGAKPIKPRIPGIE
+478 AAGAKPIKPSIPGIDSS
-493 NNKVVDAIDLLSGK
+493 KVIDALDLLSNR
-507 LPTGKKVYVLGGGE
+507 LPTGEKVYVLGGGE
-521 VGCETAAYL
+521 VGCEAAAYL
-530 DSIGKKVT
+530 DSLGKDVT

-543 SEILSTANMADNAR
+543 REILSTANMADNAR
-557 KGLNDLLGRTGVQI
+557 KGLNDLLDRTKVRM
-571 MTETKLTE
+571 MTDTKLTVIKE
-579 IRENTILCECKTGKE
+579 DIIVCENGAENKE
-594 ELHFDNL
+594 FHYDNL
-601 VLAVGFKSDHTLC
+601 VLAVGFRSDHTLC
-614 EELKSAGIKAF
+614 EQLKSAGIKTF

-636 YYGVHESFHTI
+636 YYGVHESFHII

-655 IQ
+655 I

>member
-1 MKSEGTMK
+1 MSK
-9 LFENYKI
+9 LFEEYKI
-16 GSVTLKNRVVMAPMG
+16 GPVTLKNRVAMAPMG
-31 HVHAAD
+31 HVHAPD

-81 NYSQAARLAHLVDEV
+81 NFSQAARLARLVDEV

-118 PAKTIHV
+118 PAKTTHV

-136 DVVCHTLTLDEIHE
+136 DVVCHTLTIDEIHE

-188 NRREDEY
+188 NRRSDEY
-195 GGSLENRM
+195 GGTLENRM
-203 RFFNECTQAVRDAVG
+203 RFFNECTQAVRAAVG
-218 EKFPISVKYTPVH
+218 ETFPISVKYTPVH

-244 EIARRLQ
+244 EIARLMQ
-251 NMGFAY
+251 DMGFAY

-280 TQEHV
+280 AQEHV

-300 QGKLNNPDEA
+300 QGKLNDPGEA
-310 ERVIKCGLADMIAL
+310 ERVIESGLTDMIAL
-324 GKQALADPY
+324 GKQSLADPY
-333 WPSKVKNGKVDDIDF
+333 WPSKVKNGRVEDIDF

-376 EREYRLES
+376 EREYRIEK
-384 TTHPRKLL
+384 TAHPRRLL
-392 VVGGGPGGMS
+392 VIGGGPGGMA
-402 AAKYAAQVGH
+402 AAKYAAQAGH
-412 NVELWEKNSRL
+412 SVELWEKTGRL

-428 AAGSPDFKFD
+428 AAGGPDFKYD
-438 VRRFN
+438 VRRFSM
-443 ENLQKQ
+443 NLQKQ

-454 AVVRLSKTADMESIK
+454 AVVRLSKEADAAAIA
-469 EYAPDAVIV
+469 EYAPDAVIL
-478 AAGAKPIKPRIPGIE
+478 AAGAKPIKPRIAGIDSE
-493 NNKVVDAIDLLSGK
+493 KVIDALDLLSNK
-507 LPTGKKVYVLGGGE
+507 LPTGQKVYVLGGGE
-521 VGCETAAYL
+521 VGCEAAAYL
-530 DSIGKKVT
+530 DSLGKDVT

-543 SEILSTANMADNAR
+543 KEILSTANMADNAR
-557 KGLNDLLGRTGVQI
+557 KGLTDLLGRTKVRI
-571 MTETKLTE
+571 MTGTKLAE
-579 IRENTILCECKTGKE
+579 VKEDVIVCETGAEKME
-594 ELHFDNL
+594 FRYDNL
-601 VLAVGFKSDHTLC
+601 VLAVGFKSDHKLC
-614 EELKSAGIKAF
+614 EELKCRGIKVF

-636 YYGVHESFHTI
+636 YYGIHEGFHVI

-655 IQ
+655 I

>member
-1 MKSEGTMK
+1 MSK
-9 LFENYKI
+9 LFEEYKI
-16 GSVTLKNRVVMAPMG
+16 GPVTLKNRVAMAPMG

-118 PAKTIHV
+118 PEKTIHV

-136 DVVCHTLTLDEIHE
+136 DVVCHTLTVDEIHE

-188 NRREDEY
+188 NRRDDEY
-195 GGSLENRM
+195 GGSLDNRM
-203 RFFNECTQAVRDAVG
+203 RFFNECTQAVRSAVG
-218 EKFPISVKYTPVH
+218 PSFPISVKYTPVH
-231 EIEGGRTFEDEGI
+231 EIKGGRTFDDEGI

-251 NMGFAY
+251 NMDFAY

-274 AYEKQG
+274 AYEEQG
-280 TQEHV
+280 AQEHV
-285 AERLRKEGITMPFLI
+285 AERLRREGITMPFLI
-300 QGKLNNPDEA
+300 QGKLNDPAEA
-310 ERVIKCGLADMIAL
+310 ERVIESGLTDMIAL
-324 GKQALADPY
+324 GKQSLADPY
-333 WPSKVKNGKVDDIDF
+333 WPSKVKNGRVDDIDF

-357 HSYPFIRRSSCA
+357 HSYPFIRRASCA

-376 EREYRLES
+376 EREYKLEKTS
-384 TTHPRKLL
+384 HPRKLL
-392 VVGGGPGGMS
+392 VIGGGPGGMA

-412 NVELWEKNSRL
+412 SVELWEKADRL

-428 AAGSPDFKFD
+428 AAGGPDFKFD
-438 VRRFN
+438 VRRFSM
-443 ENLQKQ
+443 NLQKQ

-454 AVVRLSKTADMESIK
+454 AVVRLSKEADADSVK

-478 AAGAKPIKPRIPGIE
+478 AAGAKPIKPSIPGIDSS
-493 NNKVVDAIDLLSGK
+493 KVIDALDLLSNR
-507 LPTGKKVYVLGGGE
+507 LPTGEKVYVLGGGE
-521 VGCETAAYL
+521 VGCEAAAYL
-530 DSIGKKVT
+530 DSLGKDVT

-543 SEILSTANMADNAR
+543 REILSTANMADNAR
-557 KGLNDLLGRTGVQI
+557 KGLNDLLDRTKVRM
-571 MTETKLTE
+571 MTDTKLTE
-579 IRENTILCECKTGKE
+579 IKEDIIVCENGAENKE
-594 ELHFDNL
+594 FHYDNL
-601 VLAVGFKSDHTLC
+601 VLAVGFRSDHTLC
-614 EELKSAGIKAF
+614 EQLKSAGIKTF

-636 YYGVHESFHTI
+636 YYGVHESFHII

-655 IQ
+655 I

>member
-1 MKSEGTMK
+1 
-9 LFENYKI
+9 
-16 GSVTLKNRVVMAPMG
+16 MAPMG

-118 PAKTIHV
+118 PEKTIHV

-136 DVVCHTLTLDEIHE
+136 DVVCHTLTVDEIHE

-188 NRREDEY
+188 NRRDDEY
-195 GGSLENRM
+195 GGSLDNRM
-203 RFFNECTQAVRDAVG
+203 RFFNECTQAVRSAVG
-218 EKFPISVKYTPVH
+218 PSFPISVKYTPVH
-231 EIEGGRTFEDEGI
+231 EIKGGRTFDDEGI

-251 NMGFAY
+251 NMDFAY

-274 AYEKQG
+274 AYEEQG
-280 TQEHV
+280 AQEHV
-285 AERLRKEGITMPFLI
+285 AERLRREGITMPFLI
-300 QGKLNNPDEA
+300 QGKLNDPAEA
-310 ERVIKCGLADMIAL
+310 ERVIESGLTDMIAL
-324 GKQALADPY
+324 GKQSLADPY
-333 WPSKVKNGKVDDIDF
+333 WPSKVKNGRVDDIDF

-357 HSYPFIRRSSCA
+357 HSYPFIRRASCA

-376 EREYRLES
+376 EREYKLEKTS
-384 TTHPRKLL
+384 HPRKLL
-392 VVGGGPGGMS
+392 VIGGGPGGMA

-412 NVELWEKNSRL
+412 SVELWEKADRL

-428 AAGSPDFKFD
+428 AAGGPDFKFD
-438 VRRFN
+438 VRRFSM
-443 ENLQKQ
+443 NLQKQ

-454 AVVRLSKTADMESIK
+454 AVVRLSKEADADSVK

-478 AAGAKPIKPRIPGIE
+478 AAGAKPIKPSIPGIDSS
-493 NNKVVDAIDLLSGK
+493 KVIDALDLLSNR
-507 LPTGKKVYVLGGGE
+507 LPTGEKVYVLGGGE
-521 VGCETAAYL
+521 VGCEAAAYL
-530 DSIGKKVT
+530 DSLGKDVT

-543 SEILSTANMADNAR
+543 REILSTANMADNAR
-557 KGLNDLLGRTGVQI
+557 KGLNDLLDRTKVRM
-571 MTETKLTE
+571 MTDTKLTE
-579 IRENTILCECKTGKE
+579 IKEDIIVCENGAENKE
-594 ELHFDNL
+594 FHYDNL
-601 VLAVGFKSDHTLC
+601 VLAVGFRSDHTLC
-614 EELKSAGIKAF
+614 EQLKSAGIKTF

-636 YYGVHESFHTI
+636 YYGVHESFHII

-655 IQ
+655 I

>member
-1 MKSEGTMK
+1 MSH
-9 LFENYKI
+9 LFEEYKI
-16 GSVTLKNRVVMAPMG
+16 GSVTLKNRVAMAPMG

-37 GGVSEQQHAY
+37 GGVSEQQHVY

-108 PGYGRVNKGN
+108 PGHGRVNKGN
-118 PAKTIHV
+118 PAQPIHV

-136 DVVCHTLTLDEIHE
+136 DVVCHTLTVDEIHE

-182 FMSKIW
+182 FMSKVW
-188 NRREDEY
+188 NRRDDEY
-195 GGSLENRM
+195 GGSLDNRM
-203 RFFNECTQAVRDAVG
+203 RFFNECTQAVRRAVG
-218 EKFPISVKYTPVH
+218 PDFPISVKYTPVH

-251 NMGFAY
+251 DMDFAY

-280 TQEHV
+280 AQLHV

-300 QGKLNNPDEA
+300 QGKLNDPVEA
-310 ERVIKCGLADMIAL
+310 ERVIESGLTDMIAL
-324 GKQALADPY
+324 GKQSLADPY
-333 WPSKVKNGKVDDIDF
+333 WPSKVKNGRVDDIDF

-376 EREYRLES
+376 EREYKLEK
-384 TTHPRKLL
+384 TAHPRKLL
-392 VVGGGPGGMS
+392 VVGGGPGGMA

-412 NVELWEKNSRL
+412 SVELWEKSDRL

-428 AAGSPDFKFD
+428 AAGGPDFKFD
-438 VRRFN
+438 VRRFSM
-443 ENLQKQ
+443 NLQKQ
-449 LYKSG
+449 LYNSG
-454 AVVRLSKTADMESIK
+454 AVVRLSKEANADSIK
-469 EYAPDAVIV
+469 EFAPDAVIV
-478 AAGAKPIKPRIPGIE
+478 AAGAKPIKPRIPGID
-493 NNKVVDAIDLLSGK
+493 NSKVIDALDLLSNRI
-507 LPTGKKVYVLGGGE
+507 PTGEKVYVLGGGE
-521 VGCETAAYL
+521 VGCEAAAYL
-530 DSIGKKVT
+530 DSVGKDVT

-557 KGLNDLLGRTGVQI
+557 KGLEDLLGRTKVRILTG
-571 MTETKLTE
+571 TKLTE
-579 IRENTILCECKTGKE
+579 IKDNLIVCENGTETL
-594 ELHFDNL
+594 ELAYDNL

-614 EELKSAGIKAF
+614 DELKSAGIKVF

-636 YYGVHESFHTI
+636 YYGIHEGFHVI

-655 IQ
+655 I

>member
-1 MKSEGTMK
+1 MSK
-9 LFENYKI
+9 LFEEYKI
-16 GSVTLKNRVVMAPMG
+16 GPVTLKNRVAMAPMG
-31 HVHAAD
+31 HVHAPD

-81 NYSQAARLAHLVDEV
+81 NFSQAARLARLVDEV

-118 PAKTIHV
+118 PAKTTHV

-136 DVVCHTLTLDEIHE
+136 DVVCHTLTIDEIHE

-188 NRREDEY
+188 NRRSDEY
-195 GGSLENRM
+195 GGTLENRM
-203 RFFNECTQAVRDAVG
+203 RFFIECTQAVRAAVG
-218 EKFPISVKYTPVH
+218 EAFPISVKYTPVH

-244 EIARRLQ
+244 EIARLMQ
-251 NMGFAY
+251 DMGFAY

-280 TQEHV
+280 AQEHV

-300 QGKLNNPDEA
+300 QGQLNDPGEA
-310 ERVIKCGLADMIAL
+310 ERVIESGLTDMIAL
-324 GKQALADPY
+324 GKQSLADPY
-333 WPSKVKNGKVDDIDF
+333 WPSKVKNGRVEDIDF

-376 EREYRLES
+376 EREYRIEK
-384 TTHPRKLL
+384 TAHPRRLL
-392 VVGGGPGGMS
+392 VIGGGPGGMA
-402 AAKYAAQVGH
+402 AAKYAAQAGH
-412 NVELWEKNSRL
+412 SVELWEKTGRL

-428 AAGSPDFKFD
+428 AAGGPDFKYD
-438 VRRFN
+438 VRRFSM
-443 ENLQKQ
+443 NLQKQ

-454 AVVRLSKTADMESIK
+454 AVVRLSKEADAAAIA
-469 EYAPDAVIV
+469 EYAPDAVIL
-478 AAGAKPIKPRIPGIE
+478 AAGAKPIKPRIAGIDSE
-493 NNKVVDAIDLLSGK
+493 KVIDALDLLSNK
-507 LPTGKKVYVLGGGE
+507 LPTGQKVYVLGGGE
-521 VGCETAAYL
+521 VGCEAAAYL
-530 DSIGKKVT
+530 DSLGKDVT

-543 SEILSTANMADNAR
+543 KEILSTANMADNAR
-557 KGLNDLLGRTGVQI
+557 KGLTDLLGRTKVRI
-571 MTETKLTE
+571 MTGTKLAE
-579 IRENTILCECKTGKE
+579 VKEDVIVCETGAEKME
-594 ELHFDNL
+594 FRYDNL
-601 VLAVGFKSDHTLC
+601 VLAVGFKSDHKLC
-614 EELKSAGIKAF
+614 EELKCLGIKVF

-636 YYGVHESFHTI
+636 YYGIHEGFHVI

-655 IQ
+655 I

>member
-1 MKSEGTMK
+1 MSK
-9 LFENYKI
+9 LFEEYKI
-16 GSVTLKNRVVMAPMG
+16 GPVTLKNRVAMAPMG
-31 HVHAAD
+31 HVHAPD

-81 NYSQAARLAHLVDEV
+81 NFSQAARLARLVDEV

-118 PAKTIHV
+118 PAKTTHV

-136 DVVCHTLTLDEIHE
+136 DVVCHTLTIDEIHE

-188 NRREDEY
+188 NRRSDEY
-195 GGSLENRM
+195 GGTLENRM
-203 RFFNECTQAVRDAVG
+203 RFFNECTQAVRAAVG
-218 EKFPISVKYTPVH
+218 EAFPISVKYTPVH

-244 EIARRLQ
+244 EIARLMQ
-251 NMGFAY
+251 DMGFAY

-280 TQEHV
+280 AQEHV

-300 QGKLNNPDEA
+300 QGKLNDPGEA
-310 ERVIKCGLADMIAL
+310 ERVIESGLTDMIAL
-324 GKQALADPY
+324 GKQSLADPY
-333 WPSKVKNGKVDDIDF
+333 WPSKVKNGRVEDIDF

-376 EREYRLES
+376 EREYRIEK
-384 TTHPRKLL
+384 TAHPRRLL
-392 VVGGGPGGMS
+392 VIGGGPGGMA
-402 AAKYAAQVGH
+402 AAKYAAQAGH
-412 NVELWEKNSRL
+412 SVELWEKTGRL

-428 AAGSPDFKFD
+428 AAGGPDFKYD
-438 VRRFN
+438 VRRFSM
-443 ENLQKQ
+443 NLQKQ

-454 AVVRLSKTADMESIK
+454 AVVRLSKEADAAAIA
-469 EYAPDAVIV
+469 EYVPDAVIL
-478 AAGAKPIKPRIPGIE
+478 AAGAKPIKPRIAGIDSE
-493 NNKVVDAIDLLSGK
+493 KVIDALDLLSNK
-507 LPTGKKVYVLGGGE
+507 LPTGQKVYVLGGGE
-521 VGCETAAYL
+521 VGCEAAAYL
-530 DSIGKKVT
+530 DSLGKDVT

-543 SEILSTANMADNAR
+543 KEILSTANMADNAR
-557 KGLNDLLGRTGVQI
+557 KGLTDLLGRTKVRI
-571 MTETKLTE
+571 MTGTKLTE
-579 IRENTILCECKTGKE
+579 VKEDVIVCETGAEKME
-594 ELHFDNL
+594 FRYDNL
-601 VLAVGFKSDHTLC
+601 VLAVGFKADHKLC
-614 EELKSAGIKAF
+614 EELRGRGIKVF

-636 YYGVHESFHTI
+636 YYGIHEGFHVI

-655 IQ
+655 I

>member
-1 MKSEGTMK
+1 MSK
-9 LFENYKI
+9 LFEEYKI
-16 GSVTLKNRVVMAPMG
+16 GPVTLKNRVAMAPMG

-118 PAKTIHV
+118 PEKTIHV

-136 DVVCHTLTLDEIHE
+136 DVMCHTLTVDEIHE

-188 NRREDEY
+188 NRRDDEY
-195 GGSLENRM
+195 GGSLDNRM
-203 RFFNECTQAVRDAVG
+203 RFFNECTQAVRSAVG
-218 EKFPISVKYTPVH
+218 PSFPISVKYTPVH
-231 EIEGGRTFEDEGI
+231 EIKGGRTFDDEGI

-251 NMGFAY
+251 NMEFAY

-274 AYEKQG
+274 AYEEQG
-280 TQEHV
+280 AQEHV
-285 AERLRKEGITMPFLI
+285 AERLRREGITMPFLI
-300 QGKLNNPDEA
+300 QGKLNDPAEA
-310 ERVIKCGLADMIAL
+310 ERVIESGLTDMIAL
-324 GKQALADPY
+324 GKQSLADPY
-333 WPSKVKNGKVDDIDF
+333 WPSKVKNGRVDDIDF

-357 HSYPFIRRSSCA
+357 HSYPFIRRASCA

-376 EREYRLES
+376 EREYKLEKTS
-384 TTHPRKLL
+384 HPRKLL
-392 VVGGGPGGMS
+392 VIGGGPGGMA

-412 NVELWEKNSRL
+412 SVELWEKADRL

-428 AAGSPDFKFD
+428 AAGGPDFKFD
-438 VRRFN
+438 VRRFSM
-443 ENLQKQ
+443 NLQKQ

-454 AVVRLSKTADMESIK
+454 AVVRLSKEADADSVK

-478 AAGAKPIKPRIPGIE
+478 AAGAKPIKPSIPGIDSS
-493 NNKVVDAIDLLSGK
+493 KVIDALDLLSNR
-507 LPTGKKVYVLGGGE
+507 LPTGEKVYVLGGGE
-521 VGCETAAYL
+521 VGCEAAAYL
-530 DSIGKKVT
+530 DSLGKDVT

-543 SEILSTANMADNAR
+543 REILSTANMADNAR
-557 KGLNDLLGRTGVQI
+557 KGLNDLLDRTKVRM
-571 MTETKLTE
+571 MTDTKLTE
-579 IRENTILCECKTGKE
+579 IKEDIIVCENGAENKE
-594 ELHFDNL
+594 FHYDNL
-601 VLAVGFKSDHTLC
+601 VLAVGFRSDHTLC
-614 EELKSAGIKAF
+614 EQLKSAGIKTF

-636 YYGVHESFHTI
+636 YYGVHESFHII

-655 IQ
+655 I

>member
-1 MKSEGTMK
+1 MSH
-9 LFENYKI
+9 LFEEYKI
-16 GSVTLKNRVVMAPMG
+16 GSVTLKNRVAMAPMG

-96 HQYGAKFAIQLT
+96 HQYGAEFAIQLT

-118 PAKTIHV
+118 PAQTIHV

-136 DVVCHTLTLDEIHE
+136 DVVCHTLTVDEIHE

-182 FMSKIW
+182 FMSKVW
-188 NRREDEY
+188 NRRDDEY
-195 GGSLENRM
+195 GGSLDNRM
-203 RFFNECTQAVRDAVG
+203 RFFNECTQAVRRAVG
-218 EKFPISVKYTPVH
+218 PDFPISVKYTPVH

-251 NMGFAY
+251 DMDFAY

-280 TQEHV
+280 AQLHV

-300 QGKLNNPDEA
+300 QGKLNDPVEA
-310 ERVIKCGLADMIAL
+310 ERVIESGLTDMIAL
-324 GKQALADPY
+324 GKQSLADPY
-333 WPSKVKNGKVDDIDF
+333 WPSKVKNGRVDDIDF

-376 EREYRLES
+376 EREYKLEK
-384 TTHPRKLL
+384 TAHPRKLL
-392 VVGGGPGGMS
+392 VVGGGPGGMA

-412 NVELWEKNSRL
+412 SVELWEKSDRL

-428 AAGSPDFKFD
+428 AAGGPDFKFD
-438 VRRFN
+438 VRRFSM
-443 ENLQKQ
+443 NLQKQ
-449 LYKSG
+449 LYNSG
-454 AVVRLSKTADMESIK
+454 AVVRLSKEANADSIK
-469 EYAPDAVIV
+469 EFAPDAVIV
-478 AAGAKPIKPRIPGIE
+478 AAGAKPIKPRIPGID
-493 NNKVVDAIDLLSGK
+493 NSKVIDALDLLSNRI
-507 LPTGKKVYVLGGGE
+507 PTGEKVYVLGGGE
-521 VGCETAAYL
+521 VGCEAAAYL
-530 DSIGKKVT
+530 DSVGKDVT

-557 KGLNDLLGRTGVQI
+557 KGLEDLLGRTKVRILTG
-571 MTETKLTE
+571 TKLTE
-579 IRENTILCECKTGKE
+579 IKDNLIVCENGTETL
-594 ELHFDNL
+594 ELAYDNL

-614 EELKSAGIKAF
+614 DELKSAGIKVF

-636 YYGVHESFHTI
+636 YYGIHEGFHVI
-647 RLLDDLME
+647 RLLDDLMK
-655 IQ
+655 I

>member
-1 MKSEGTMK
+1 MSH
-9 LFENYKI
+9 LFEEYKI
-16 GSVTLKNRVVMAPMG
+16 GSVTLKNRVAMAPMG

-96 HQYGAKFAIQLT
+96 HQYGTKFAIQLT

-118 PAKTIHV
+118 PAQTIHV

-136 DVVCHTLTLDEIHE
+136 DVVCHTLTVDEIHE

-182 FMSKIW
+182 FMSKVW
-188 NRREDEY
+188 NRRDDEY
-195 GGSLENRM
+195 GGSLDNRM
-203 RFFNECTQAVRDAVG
+203 RFFNECTQAVRRAVG
-218 EKFPISVKYTPVH
+218 PDFPISVKYTPVH

-251 NMGFAY
+251 DMDFAY

-280 TQEHV
+280 AQLHV

-300 QGKLNNPDEA
+300 QGKLNDPVEA
-310 ERVIKCGLADMIAL
+310 ERVIESGLTDMIAL
-324 GKQALADPY
+324 GKQSLADPY
-333 WPSKVKNGKVDDIDF
+333 WPSKVKNGRVDDIDF

-376 EREYRLES
+376 EREYKLEK
-384 TTHPRKLL
+384 TAHPRKLL
-392 VVGGGPGGMS
+392 VVGGGPGGMA

-412 NVELWEKNSRL
+412 SVELWEKSDRL

-428 AAGSPDFKFD
+428 AAGGPDFKFD
-438 VRRFN
+438 VRRFSM
-443 ENLQKQ
+443 NLQKQ
-449 LYKSG
+449 LYNSG
-454 AVVRLSKTADMESIK
+454 AVVRLSKEANADSIK
-469 EYAPDAVIV
+469 EFAPDAVIV
-478 AAGAKPIKPRIPGIE
+478 AAGAKPIKPRILGID
-493 NNKVVDAIDLLSGK
+493 NSKVIDALDLLSNRI
-507 LPTGKKVYVLGGGE
+507 PTGEKVYVLGGGE
-521 VGCETAAYL
+521 VGCEAAAYL
-530 DSIGKKVT
+530 DSVGKDVT

-543 SEILSTANMADNAR
+543 SKILSTANMADNAR
-557 KGLNDLLGRTGVQI
+557 KGLEDLLGRTKVRI
-571 MTETKLTE
+571 LTSTKLTE
-579 IRENTILCECKTGKE
+579 IKDNLIVCEKGTE
-594 ELHFDNL
+594 TLELAYDNL

-614 EELKSAGIKAF
+614 DELKSAGIKVF

-636 YYGVHESFHTI
+636 YYGIHEGFHVI
-647 RLLDDLME
+647 RLLDDLMK
-655 IQ
+655 I

>member
-1 MKSEGTMK
+1 MSK
-9 LFENYKI
+9 LFEEYKI
-16 GSVTLKNRVVMAPMG
+16 GPVTLKNRVAMAPMG

-118 PAKTIHV
+118 PEKTIHV

-136 DVVCHTLTLDEIHE
+136 DVVCHTLTVDEIHE

-188 NRREDEY
+188 NRRDDEY
-195 GGSLENRM
+195 GGSLDNRM
-203 RFFNECTQAVRDAVG
+203 RFFNECTQAVRSAVG
-218 EKFPISVKYTPVH
+218 PSFPISVKYTPVH
-231 EIEGGRTFEDEGI
+231 EIKGGRTFDDEGI

-251 NMGFAY
+251 NMDFAY

-274 AYEKQG
+274 AYEEQG
-280 TQEHV
+280 AQEHV
-285 AERLRKEGITMPFLI
+285 AERLRREGITMPFLI
-300 QGKLNNPDEA
+300 QGKLNDPAEA
-310 ERVIKCGLADMIAL
+310 ERVIESGLTDMIAL
-324 GKQALADPY
+324 GKQSLADPY
-333 WPSKVKNGKVDDIDF
+333 WPSKVKNGRVDDIDF

-357 HSYPFIRRSSCA
+357 HSYPFIRRASCA

-376 EREYRLES
+376 EREYKLEKTS
-384 TTHPRKLL
+384 HPRKLL
-392 VVGGGPGGMS
+392 VIGGGPGGMA

-412 NVELWEKNSRL
+412 SVELWEKADRL

-428 AAGSPDFKFD
+428 AAGGPDFKFD
-438 VRRFN
+438 VRRFSM
-443 ENLQKQ
+443 NLQKQ

-454 AVVRLSKTADMESIK
+454 AVVRLSKEADADSVK

-478 AAGAKPIKPRIPGIE
+478 AAGAKPIKPSIPGIDSS
-493 NNKVVDAIDLLSGK
+493 KVIDALDLLSNR
-507 LPTGKKVYVLGGGE
+507 LPTGEKVYVLGGGE
-521 VGCETAAYL
+521 VGCEAAAYL
-530 DSIGKKVT
+530 DSLGKDVT

-543 SEILSTANMADNAR
+543 REILSTANMADNAR
-557 KGLNDLLGRTGVQI
+557 KGLNDLLDRTKVRI
-571 MTETKLTE
+571 MTDTKLTE
-579 IRENTILCECKTGKE
+579 IKEDIIVCENGAENKE
-594 ELHFDNL
+594 FHYDNL
-601 VLAVGFKSDHTLC
+601 VLAVGFRSDHTLC
-614 EELKSAGIKAF
+614 EQLKSAGIKTF

-636 YYGVHESFHTI
+636 YYGVHESFHII

-655 IQ
+655 I